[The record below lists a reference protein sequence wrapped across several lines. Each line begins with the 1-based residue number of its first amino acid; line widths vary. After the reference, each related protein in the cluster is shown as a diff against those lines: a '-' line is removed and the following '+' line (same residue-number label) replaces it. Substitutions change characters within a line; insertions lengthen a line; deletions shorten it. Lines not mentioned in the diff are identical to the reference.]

1 MDEDE
6 VSPVL
11 MRQLSDLVA
20 AHPSIARI
28 LSRWDEIGLPD
39 ACLTGSMI
47 AQARWNEVFG
57 FDPHHGI
64 VDADI
69 VYFDAD
75 DLSGEAEK
83 RAELRIA
90 ALFGDLP
97 VRVDVKNQARVH
109 RWYAA
114 KFGHAIEPYQS
125 VADAIDTYPTTAAAI
140 GLRRRTALEVIAPF
154 GLTDL
159 LHPLVR
165 ANATQITESYFA
177 EKAARW
183 RLHWPDLEIL
193 PWSEAASR
201 RHSPDDLI

>member
-1 MDEDE
+1 MGEDAL
-6 VSPVL
+6 V
-11 MRQLSDLVA
+11 RQLSDLA
-20 AHPSIARI
+20 AGHPTIARI
-28 LSRWDEIGLPD
+28 LSRWDEIALPD
-39 ACLTGSMI
+39 ACLTGSMV
-47 AQARWNEVFG
+47 AQARWNEAFG

-83 RAELRIA
+83 RAEAQIA
-90 ALFGDLP
+90 MLFGDLP
-97 VRVDVKNQARVH
+97 VSVDVKNQARVH
-109 RWYAA
+109 LWYAA
-114 KFGHAIEPYQS
+114 KFGHAIEPYRS

-140 GLRRRTALEVIAPF
+140 GLRGRAALEVIAPF

-177 EKAARW
+177 KKVARW
-183 RLHWPDLEIL
+183 RQYWPDLEIL

-201 RHSPDDLI
+201 RHLPDNLL